1 MAPSLETSWNQG
13 PVHEE
18 KKLIRVL
25 RVHSLLT
32 FSQEKTLKDHLV
44 QLFHLQLRKQR
55 PGGKSDIPSL

>member
-13 PVHEE
+13 PVHEGKE
-18 KKLIRVL
+18 LIRVL

-44 QLFHLQLRKQR
+44 QLFHLQLRKLR
-55 PGGKSDIPSL
+55 PGGKSDITSL

>member
-13 PVHEE
+13 PVPAGRE
-18 KKLIRVL
+18 LIHVL

-32 FSQEKTLKDHLV
+32 FSREKTLKDHLV
-44 QLFHLQLRKQR
+44 QLFQLQLRKLR